1 MAKVMSNGSSGPIL
15 RVVGLSLLSSFL
27 YNHLIHGTADRRVNS
42 AEILSTLFKTN
53 IAVPSLLGAL
63 NQVGPKTLLVFF
75 TRTET

>member
-15 RVVGLSLLSSFL
+15 PVVGLSLLSSFL

-53 IAVPSLLGAL
+53 IAVPSLLGAF
-63 NQVGPKTLLVFF
+63 KTSGTKKMTSLSN
-75 TRTET
+75 